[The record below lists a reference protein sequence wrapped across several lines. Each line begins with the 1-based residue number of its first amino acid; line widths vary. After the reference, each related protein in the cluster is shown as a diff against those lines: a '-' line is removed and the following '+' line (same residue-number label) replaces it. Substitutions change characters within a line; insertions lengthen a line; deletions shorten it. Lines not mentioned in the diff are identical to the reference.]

1 MTITINRKLPPEL
14 IHQVGE
20 YAVYNENLG
29 VDKAVFTVRDV
40 VCLAAMAQEVEPLKA
55 VCDTIR
61 NNWTAEVESVQGE
74 LEEVKGDVRN
84 AEAHSEKLAAE
95 LADVKKKLEEERK
108 ERERFAK
115 TSVFYYD
122 ALQGVHAA
130 IGGDEVFDSEGCT
143 DEEFVEGVVN
153 VVTELRKTNANLR
166 VSNDSL
172 SRMLGQLRM
181 AIEDIRERAYYE
193 DVELTDLQAY
203 ITRTA
208 EAFKK

>member
-14 IHQVGE
+14 INQVGE

-61 NNWTAEVESVQGE
+61 NNWTAKVESIQVE

-95 LADVKKKLEEERK
+95 LAEVKGKLEEERK
-108 ERERFAK
+108 TRDQFAK

-122 ALQGVHAA
+122 AMQEVHAA

-181 AIEDIRERAYYE
+181 AIGIPDSVIP
-193 DVELTDLQAY
+193 
-203 ITRTA
+203 
-208 EAFKK
+208 

>member
-14 IHQVGE
+14 IRQVGE

-29 VDKAVFTVRDV
+29 VDKAVFSVRDV

-95 LADVKKKLEEERK
+95 LAEVKGKLEQERK

-122 ALQGVHAA
+122 AMQEVHAA
-130 IGGDEVFDSEGCT
+130 IGGDEVFDSDGCT
-143 DEEFVEGVVN
+143 DEEFREGVVRT
-153 VVTELRKTNANLR
+153 VADLRKTAGNFRPFPYAGTVANGDR
-166 VSNDSL
+166 HS
-172 SRMLGQLRM
+172 
-181 AIEDIRERAYYE
+181 
-193 DVELTDLQAY
+193 
-203 ITRTA
+203 
-208 EAFKK
+208 